1 MEDENDLKYLR
12 AKDAVKRIQGF
23 YWHLATYLLVILLS
37 IVGPFFNFTFCF
49 ICFSENHWMNLLGFV
64 PWGIGLLLHGLVAFR
79 RLRLF
84 HKWEERKLKE
94 FMEMEEDAS

>member
-1 MEDENDLKYLR
+1 MENENDLKYLR
-12 AKDAVKRIQGF
+12 AKDAVKRIRGF
-23 YWHLATYLLVILLS
+23 YGHLGIYLFVVLFAV
-37 IVGPFFNFTFCF
+37 VAPFLNVTFCF

-79 RLRLF
+79 RFRLF

-94 FMEMEEDAS
+94 FMEIEEDAS